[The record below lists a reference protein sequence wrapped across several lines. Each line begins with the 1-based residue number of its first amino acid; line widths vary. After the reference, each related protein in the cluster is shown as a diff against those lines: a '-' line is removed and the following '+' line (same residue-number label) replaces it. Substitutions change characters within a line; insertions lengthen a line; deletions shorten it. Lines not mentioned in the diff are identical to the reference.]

1 MRERNFVVAAAV
13 ARWTVVLLLAIGL
26 AACERSPQGQLPE
39 TSGEPVKAE
48 RAQVEGFALVR
59 AYPDQSEDSLAI
71 ALEFSQPLV
80 GTQDFDQLVTFAE
93 AMAKPSS
100 WSLDDSGKILRYP
113 HVSPNQDFTVKVS
126 GELLAAAGTRLGRD
140 VEQRVHTGELDRSEA
155 HTSELQSL
163 MRTSYAVF
171 CLKKKKPTTY
181 TT

>member
-1 MRERNFVVAAAV
+1 MRERNFVAAAAV

-26 AACERSPQGQLPE
+26 AACKRSPQGQLPE
-39 TSGEPVKAE
+39 ASGEPVKAE

-80 GTQDFDQLVTFAE
+80 GTQDFDELVTFTE

-113 HVSPNQDFTVKVS
+113 HVTPNRDFTLRIS
-126 GELLAAAGTRLGRD
+126 GELMAADGSKLGSD
-140 VEQRVHTGELDRSEA
+140 VEQNVHTGELDPAVGFASQGSVLPATEA
-155 HTSELQSL
+155 RGLPGVSGKVG
-163 MRTSYAVF
+163 AG
-171 CLKKKKPTTY
+171 
-181 TT
+181 

>member
-1 MRERNFVVAAAV
+1 MLRRPPRSTRTDTLFPYTTLF
-13 ARWTVVLLLAIGL
+13 RS
-26 AACERSPQGQLPE
+26 ACERSPQGQLPE

-59 AYPDQSEDSLAI
+59 AYPDQSEDALAI

-113 HVSPNQDFTVKVS
+113 HVSPTPDFTVK
-126 GELLAAAGTRLGRD
+126 
-140 VEQRVHTGELDRSEA
+140 RSEDRRDGQERVS
-155 HTSELQSL
+155 TCQSQ
-163 MRTSYAVF
+163 
-171 CLKKKKPTTY
+171 
-181 TT
+181 

>member
-1 MRERNFVVAAAV
+1 MRERNFVAAAAV

-93 AMAKPSS
+93 AMAKPISR
-100 WSLDDSGKILRYP
+100 LLAESGKDLRTP
-113 HVSPNQDFTVKVS
+113 Q
-126 GELLAAAGTRLGRD
+126 LR
-140 VEQRVHTGELDRSEA
+140 
-155 HTSELQSL
+155 
-163 MRTSYAVF
+163 
-171 CLKKKKPTTY
+171 PTPAY
-181 TT
+181 TNKL

>member
-1 MRERNFVVAAAV
+1 MQIRPADASRMGAGHGSDCRGLRPILVPDPGDGPDMRERNFVAAAAV

-80 GTQDFDQLVTFAE
+80 GTQA
-93 AMAKPSS
+93 
-100 WSLDDSGKILRYP
+100 
-113 HVSPNQDFTVKVS
+113 
-126 GELLAAAGTRLGRD
+126 
-140 VEQRVHTGELDRSEA
+140 RSEE

-163 MRTSYAVF
+163 MRISYAVS
-171 CLKKKKPTTY
+171 CLNKTTIQS
-181 TT
+181 TKQ